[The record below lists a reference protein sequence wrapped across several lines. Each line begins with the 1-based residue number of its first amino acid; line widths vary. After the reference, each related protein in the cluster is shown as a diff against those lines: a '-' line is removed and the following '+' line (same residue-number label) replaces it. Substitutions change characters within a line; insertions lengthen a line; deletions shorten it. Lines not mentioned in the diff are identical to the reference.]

1 MKRATLTAV
10 FVVVLVVATMLAG
23 CGRSAAPSPAASATS
38 VSAEAANT
46 QPAQDL
52 IKVNLPMGY
61 IPNIQ
66 YAPFYVAVEKGFYR
80 EAGFDVTFDY
90 SFETDGV
97 ALVGA
102 NQRPFAIVS
111 GEQVLMARDQNVPVV
126 YVMAWWQKY
135 PIVVIADA
143 KLGLKS
149 PADLKGQRIGLP
161 GLFGAN
167 YVGLMALLYEF
178 GLSEQDVTLDAIG
191 FNQVEAFASGQE
203 PIVVGYVTNEPIQL
217 EAQGYDIT
225 TFPVA
230 DYVTLASNGLITNET
245 LLKEQPEMVH
255 RFVLATL
262 RGINYTIHY
271 PHEAYEIST
280 KYVEGLTDEDYDI
293 QMQILKTAIEYW
305 KGDPLGYA
313 QPEAWEK
320 MQKVLKAMGL
330 ITHDQDVTKAYTND
344 FIRP

>member
-1 MKRATLTAV
+1 MKRTFTVAFALL
-10 FVVVLVVATMLAG
+10 FILSVVLAG
-23 CGRSAAPSPAASATS
+23 CGQATATPTPAASA
-38 VSAEAANT
+38 SA
-46 QPAQDL
+46 QPSSQSQDL

-66 YAPFYVAVEKGFYR
+66 YAPFYVAVDKGYYR

-111 GEQVLMARDQNVPVV
+111 GEQVLMARDQDVPVV

-135 PIVVIADA
+135 PIVVIADE
-143 KLGLKS
+143 KLGLQS

-178 GLSEQDVTLDAIG
+178 GLTEKDVTLDAIG

-217 EAQGYDIT
+217 EAQGYQIT

-245 LLKEQPEMVH
+245 LLKEDPEMVH

-280 KYVEGLTDEDYDI
+280 KYVDGLTEQDYDL

-320 MQKVLKAMGL
+320 MKEVLLAMGL
-330 ITHDQDVTKAYTND
+330 ITHDQDVTQAYTND
-344 FIRP
+344 FIRR